1 MSIYFPRNPSAGQV
15 YPKPGDVDEL
25 KKTGGI
31 IFEYDSI
38 TNSWNI
44 IGPDNVASTDWVL
57 AQLDDDKTALERG
70 YDLVSATN
78 DITVDANYNYVSGH
92 AASNADFE
100 SGMRGDVLED
110 GKDYDESLSIQLDD
124 WEHTTYEANKPGTTA
139 FTVAGINKRIID
151 DSLDQGIT
159 EPNVSVFSTEYRDIV
174 EFFIHQNDRDGAF
187 SDIFNNMGVGDTLE
201 ISFEGSDG
209 NFDYSI
215 YKVKS
220 ITEYKDRDT
229 NSSGDTEFLSI
240 RVDFHSSSS
249 PDKEIL
255 LTSTSTYYRFQNYK
269 KAFSAEGG
277 DISGYLRLV
286 NTDPEVL
293 SVKAIGEDEHLFIV
307 DTTNNNVNLNELH
320 DYDLDYDGV
329 KTNTAV
335 VTKGHLNRRLG
346 NVSVDATTKGPYL
359 QIRGGTLTGETGLVI
374 RRQDNVS
381 NGNSGTFTIEGRTK
395 GNNASG
401 GTILE
406 TYLKS
411 NGDEIR
417 YHGDY
422 ENRKSIMPKHAIE
435 DKINTDLNSY
445 IKKSGGRDDATMSGR
460 LYLLTQDPVDGDEAA
475 NKKYVD
481 DRPLVVPV
489 GDPGLDGALWSE
501 QGTLYWNER

>member
-1 MSIYFPRNPSAGQV
+1 MSIYFPRNPSAGEV

-31 IFEYDSI
+31 VYQYDPL

-70 YDLVSATN
+70 YDLVSATS
-78 DITVDANYNYVSGH
+78 DVTVDRNYNYVIGDTP
-92 AASNADFE
+92 SNIDLE
-100 SGMRGDVLED
+100 SGIRGDVLED
-110 GKDYDESLSIQLDD
+110 KLDYDESLASQLDD
-124 WEHTTYEANKPGTTA
+124 WEHTTYEAGKPGGSA

-151 DSLDQGIT
+151 DSLDQGI
-159 EPNVSVFSTEYRDIV
+159 EQPNVSVFSTQFRDIV

-187 SDIFNNMGVGDTLE
+187 SDMFNNMGVGDTLE
-201 ISFEGSDG
+201 ISFEGSNG

-220 ITEYKDRDT
+220 ITEYKDRDP
-229 NSSGDTEFLSI
+229 NSSGDTEYLAI

-249 PDKEIL
+249 PDKDMI

-293 SVKAIGEDEHLFIV
+293 SVKAIGADEHLFIV
-307 DTTNNNVNLNELH
+307 DTLNNDVNLNNEH
-320 DYDLDYDGV
+320 DLDLDYDGD
-329 KTNTAV
+329 KSDTAV

-346 NVSVDATTKGPYL
+346 TVSVDATNKGPYL
-359 QIRGGTLTGETGLVI
+359 QTRGGTLTGQTGLVI
-374 RRQDNVS
+374 RRQENVA
-381 NGNSGTFTIEGRTK
+381 NNNSGTFTIQGRTK
-395 GNNASG
+395 GNTSTT

-417 YHGDY
+417 YYGDY
-422 ENRKSIMPKHAIE
+422 GGNNAIMPKHAITS
-435 DKINTDLNSY
+435 KISSDLNGY
-445 IKKSGGRDDATMSGR
+445 LKKSGGTMTGV
-460 LYLLTQDPVDGDEAA
+460 LHLLPQDPEAA
-475 NKKYVD
+475 TEAATKRYVD
-481 DRPLVVPV
+481 TRPLVVPV
-489 GDPGLDGALWSE
+489 GDNGTPGALWSE
-501 QGTLYWNER
+501 NGTLYWNEQ